1 MTKLNCDN
9 EKVLTYED
17 VFIPGKSSSICII
30 KIRLIQELIQ
40 MDRPKN
46 WTDKNIEQICIEIM
60 KMEKYNAI
68 TNRTIFK
75 FESKWQNIQNLI
87 MK

>member
-1 MTKLNCDN
+1 
-9 EKVLTYED
+9 
-17 VFIPGKSSSICII
+17 
-30 KIRLIQELIQ
+30 

-60 KMEKYNAI
+60 KIEKYNAI
-68 TNRTIFK
+68 INRTIFK
-75 FESKWQNIQNLI
+75 FESKWQNIQNQI